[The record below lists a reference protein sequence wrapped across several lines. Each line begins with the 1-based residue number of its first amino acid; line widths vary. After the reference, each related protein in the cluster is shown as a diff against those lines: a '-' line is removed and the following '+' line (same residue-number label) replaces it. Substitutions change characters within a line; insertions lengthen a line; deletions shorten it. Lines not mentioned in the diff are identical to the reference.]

1 MPKNPSTTQLVA
13 YLVPKQLTVILAKV
27 LKYRATPC
35 LAVFKDTT
43 NNQIEI
49 IEVPL

>member
-13 YLVPKQLTVILAKV
+13 YLVPKQLPVILAKV
-27 LKYRATPC
+27 LRYKAPPC
-35 LAVFKDTT
+35 LTVFQDKNTR
-43 NNQIEI
+43 QIDI